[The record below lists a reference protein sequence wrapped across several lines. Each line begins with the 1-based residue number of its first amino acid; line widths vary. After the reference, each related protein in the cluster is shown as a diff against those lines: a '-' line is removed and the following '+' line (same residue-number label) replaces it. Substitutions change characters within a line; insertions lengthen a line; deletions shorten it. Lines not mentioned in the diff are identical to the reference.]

1 MDATELNLVC
11 GRAEESLCASLCELS
26 LKFVKNNHQIMDVQ
40 LEDDQFP
47 EDIKP
52 SLNIA
57 ADFGAA

>member
-1 MDATELNLVC
+1 MQQNWTLF
-11 GRAEESLCASLCELS
+11 AEESLCELS